1 MKLFDEDEEMRI
13 NLLPYDGTVYY
24 YGKQLSVQEAKHYF
38 EVLYEKI
45 QWKQDEAFVMGKRI
59 FTKRKV
65 AWYGNKAYLY
75 TYSNTTKVA
84 LPWIP
89 ELLELKKLVEE
100 KTGEFYNACLLNL
113 YHDGEEAMAWH
124 SDAEKDLKE
133 TAAICSLSLGAQR
146 QFAFKHRKSKESI
159 SLFLEDG
166 GVLVMKDEIQKYWL
180 HRLPPSKKIDKP
192 RISLTFRTIVD
203 TP

>member
-1 MKLFDEDEEMRI
+1 MNLFDEDEEMRI

-133 TAAICSLSLGAQR
+133 DIKTCFEWAGHLNKHVTFIMTDAEVKKEEFLEFINVVLSTGEIPGLLA
-146 QFAFKHRKSKESI
+146 KDEKES
-159 SLFLEDG
+159 
-166 GVLVMKDEIQKYWL
+166 WL
-180 HRLPPSKKIDKP
+180 GNI
-192 RISLTFRTIVD
+192 
-203 TP
+203 